1 MKQKSTIGK
10 CPVCQAR
17 LRVTELTCPACR
29 TKIVSDLATCEFC
42 NLSPDLL
49 MFLRA
54 FLRARGNIKEVE
66 RELGISYPTVR
77 KRLDDLL
84 AKLGLE
90 GGSGLNR
97 DHRLEV
103 FERLRKGE
111 ITVDDAIDSLGVS
124 PTEE

>member
-1 MKQKSTIGK
+1 MKPKSTIGQ
-10 CPVCQAR
+10 CPVCQAG

-49 MFLRA
+49 RFLRA

-90 GGSGLNR
+90 GGSPGR
-97 DHRLEV
+97 DQRLEV
-103 FERLRKGE
+103 FEKLRKGE
-111 ITVDDAIDSLGVS
+111 ITVDDAVDSLGGGAG
-124 PTEE
+124 EG

>member
-1 MKQKSTIGK
+1 MNERSTIGR
-10 CPVCQAR
+10 CPVCQAG

-42 NLSPDLL
+42 NLRPDLL
-49 MFLRA
+49 LFLRA

-66 RELGISYPTVR
+66 RDLGISYPTVR
-77 KRLDDLL
+77 RRLDDLL
-84 AKLGLE
+84 RKLGLDR
-90 GGSGLNR
+90 GAGASR

-111 ITVDDAIDSLGVS
+111 ITVDDAVDSLGGS
-124 PTEE
+124 TEE

>member
-1 MKQKSTIGK
+1 MKQRSTIGR
-10 CPVCQAR
+10 CPVCQAG
-17 LRVTELTCPACR
+17 LRVTELTCPACH

-84 AKLGLE
+84 AKVGLE
-90 GGSGLNR
+90 GGSGPKR

>member
-1 MKQKSTIGK
+1 
-10 CPVCQAR
+10 
-17 LRVTELTCPACR
+17 
-29 TKIVSDLATCEFC
+29 
-42 NLSPDLL
+42 

-66 RELGISYPTVR
+66 REQGISYPTVR

-90 GGSGLNR
+90 GGSGPTR

-124 PTEE
+124 PTED